1 MTPRAFAPL
10 LPALLL
16 AVLSACAPK
25 EASKPAQAPES
36 SPSAAPEATA
46 EAATRTHDE
55 LGAGREIAPA
65 EPAPEPEAD
74 SKAAELDKK
83 ERDLARRERDLSA
96 REAKVARAAKP
107 KPARAETP
115 TPAPAEVAVTTAP
128 ENVES
133 PANDSIAEGS
143 EPAEEAL
150 GGYDDEPAEEAE
162 PEPAPALTVPS
173 GQHLAVEL
181 VGGLSSAE
189 SQAGDTFRVRV
200 ARDVEADGELA
211 IPAGSEVHGL
221 VSEAVSA
228 GAKRGQPA
236 KLVLKF
242 TDLVLP
248 DGTTL
253 PIRATLEEIGE
264 SRPGRKAA
272 TVGGGAAAGAV
283 LGRVLAGSGSRGKGT
298 VIGALVGA
306 LAGAA
311 IASHTA
317 ASEQIEIPAGTLF
330 NLRLDEAV
338 EIGGGGRYS
347 VEPPG
352 R

>member
-10 LPALLL
+10 LPALLF

-36 SPSAAPEATA
+36 SPVAAPDAA
-46 EAATRTHDE
+46 SEAATRTHDE

-65 EPAPEPEAD
+65 EPTPEPAD
-74 SKAAELDKK
+74 ATGAEQERAELEKK

-96 REAKVARAAKP
+96 REAKVARAIQPKPAP

-115 TPAPAEVAVTTAP
+115 APAPAEVAETTAP

-133 PANDSIAEGS
+133 PANDSIAEDS

-200 ARDVEADGELA
+200 ARDVEVDGELA

-311 IASHTA
+311 IASHA
-317 ASEQIEIPAGTLF
+317 ATSEQIEIPAGTLF

-338 EIGGGGRYS
+338 EIGG
-347 VEPPG
+347 
-352 R
+352 